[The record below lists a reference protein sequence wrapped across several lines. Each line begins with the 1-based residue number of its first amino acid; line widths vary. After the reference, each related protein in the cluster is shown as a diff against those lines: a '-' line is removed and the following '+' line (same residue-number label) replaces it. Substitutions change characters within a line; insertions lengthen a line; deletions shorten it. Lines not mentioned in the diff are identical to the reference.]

1 MSANLSK
8 ELVAA
13 LHASG
18 AGELEVIDP
27 ATARVYLIVD
37 GALHREA
44 LDALRR
50 ERDRDA
56 IAQGLAELERGL
68 GISTEEA
75 RRQTKQ
81 RLTDRRR

>member
-1 MSANLSK
+1 MIANLSE

-13 LHASG
+13 LRASG

-50 ERDRDA
+50 EQDRDA
-56 IAQGLAELERGL
+56 IAQGLAELEGGL

-81 RLTDRRR
+81 RLTARRR